1 MGFMRMGGGGFGGGG
16 FDPSSFFVNQQG
28 GISTTHSGGV
38 NYVGQWGPKLSVSSS
53 LFVNDTDNSNDQSVA
68 RAYTPAQDSLAFFA
82 QFDTSSNRNRNQRFD
97 ARFEWTIDSLNSV
110 IVQPRL
116 YFQQN
121 RSSSDR
127 ASFNTTPS
135 GAALSSSSSET
146 DNHTT
151 GANLSN
157 KVTVRHR
164 FAKKGRNVSAEFNIG
179 RNSRDGD
186 RDQVSVNTFGLLSRN
201 RDQQTASTSTTD
213 SWSSRIAFTEP
224 LAPGWQ
230 AQLTYSPAGTRAESD
245 ARTDTLDS
253 GTLTRELDPTQSNT
267 FVNRTRTQNGGV
279 AVLRTFGPWRW
290 LTQAS
295 LQRTTLASERSF
307 PSASP
312 FEHSFQ
318 DVLPSMTLSGS
329 FANRR
334 NVRLAWTTSTTPPS
348 INQLQDVEDNSNPL
362 SLSRGNPD
370 LQQTYTHNLSFRMSE
385 ADPFKSKSRFVF
397 FNLSRTSDPIANKT
411 VTNPEGIQSTLPV
424 NLDRALSVNAFAA
437 YSMPAKF
444 LKSILSF
451 NGGLSFNETPA
462 QLVTVTPTLRD
473 SVTVL
478 TRTTSFRGGTVLASN
493 ISQNL
498 DFTLSYQGNYNLSR
512 STLAGSDA
520 NDYYSHSIGLRF
532 NAVVYKGIVFR
543 EELNHNYQGVPTG
556 DFGQNVLLWNTTIG
570 KKFLKNESGE
580 FRLTASDVLRQER
593 SVSRSFTDTYVQ
605 DSSDKVLGRY
615 VQAVFSYSFR

>member
-1 MGFMRMGGGGFGGGG
+1 
-16 FDPSSFFVNQQG
+16 
-28 GISTTHSGGV
+28 
-38 NYVGQWGPKLSVSSS
+38 VSSS

-68 RAYTPAQDSLAFFA
+68 RAYTPAQDSLAFFD
-82 QFDTSSNRNRNQRFD
+82 QTSTSNNRNRNQRFD

-110 IVQPRL
+110 ILQPRL

-121 RSSSDR
+121 RSSSD
-127 ASFNTTPS
+127 NTSLNTSVSNLP
-135 GAALSSSSSET
+135 LSSSTSET

-151 GANLSN
+151 GENLSN
-157 KVTVRHR
+157 KLTVRHR
-164 FAKKGRNVSAEFNIG
+164 FAKKGRNVSAEFNVG

-186 RDQVSVNTFGLLSRN
+186 RDQVSVNTFGLTPPVT

-224 LAPGWQ
+224 IAPGWQ
-230 AQLTYSPAGTRAESD
+230 AQFTYSPAGTRSESD
-245 ARTDTLDS
+245 AQTLRFNPLTTSYDLIDS
-253 GTLTRELDPTQSNT
+253 TQSNT
-267 FVNRTRTQNGGV
+267 FVNRTRTQNGGA

-295 LQRTTLASERSF
+295 VQRTTLASERSF
-307 PSASP
+307 PTAST
-312 FEHSFQ
+312 FEHTFE

-334 NVRLAWTTSTTPPS
+334 NVRLAWTTTTTPPS
-348 INQLQDVEDNSNPL
+348 INQLQDVVDNSNPL
-362 SLSRGNPD
+362 SLSSGNPD

-397 FNLSRTSDPIANKT
+397 FNVSRTSDPIAN
-411 VTNPEGIQSTLPV
+411 STTTDSVGRQFTRPV

-437 YSMPAKF
+437 YSVPAKF
-444 LKSILSF
+444 LKSILSI

-462 QLVTVTPTLRD
+462 ELDQVISR
-473 SVTVL
+473 
-478 TRTTSFRGGTVLASN
+478 TRTTSIRGGSVLASN

-512 STLAGSDA
+512 STLAGSAA

-570 KKFLKNESGE
+570 KKFLKNDSGE